1 MRIECCVSE
10 VAKEL
15 VSVGISKWM
24 IRLAVH
30 GIVLPLTW
38 V

>member
-1 MRIECCVSE
+1 MRIECSVSE
-10 VAKEL
+10 AVKEL
-15 VSVGISKWM
+15 VSVGIFKWM

-30 GIVLPLTW
+30 GIVLSLSW